1 MRFYWLTL
9 GVLATWRV
17 THLLTVED
25 GPANL
30 LARLRRWMH
39 VGFTGTLFTCFY
51 CMSLW
56 VSAPIAMWLGERWA
70 ERLLLWPALSAG
82 AILLERVTGVEAAP
96 YREDP
101 DDPVA

>member
-9 GVLATWRV
+9 AVLTIWRV
-17 THLLTVED
+17 THLLAVED
-25 GPANL
+25 GPGQL
-30 LARLRRWMH
+30 LARLRHWMSA
-39 VGFTGTLFTCFY
+39 GFTGTLFTCFS
-51 CMSLW
+51 CLSLW
-56 VSAPIAMWLGERWA
+56 VAAPVAMWLGEGWA

-82 AILLERVTGVEAAP
+82 AILLERVTGVEPAP